1 MESTKGALQPGG
13 RRERNR
19 TLPVFFVDKYV
30 PPSIESAATLD
41 IQSEGDFHMAK
52 TYKVAVLPGDGI
64 GPEVMA
70 EALRVLDAVEKK
82 YGVTFERT
90 RANVGGAGIDNEG
103 KALPDST
110 VNICKASDAIL
121 FGSVGG
127 PKWESLPPDEQPERG
142 ALLPL
147 RKIFGLYANLRPA
160 IIFPS
165 LTGASSLK
173 EEVIAGGFNVLVVRE
188 LTGGIYFAQP
198 KGIDGAGRDRVGY
211 DTMRYSV
218 PEIERIAHVA
228 FQAARKRG
236 KKVCSIDKANVLS
249 SSVLWREVVIGIGKE
264 YPDVE
269 LTHMYVDNAAMQL
282 VRWPKQFDVLLC
294 ENMFGDILS
303 DEAAMLTGSLG
314 MLPSASL
321 AEGTFGMYEP
331 SGGSAPDI
339 AGQGIA
345 NPIAQILS
353 AGMMLRYSFAMVEA
367 ADAIDNAV
375 ARVLDQGYRT
385 RDIFQKKEGE
395 KLVNTRE
402 MGDAIVSNL

>member
-1 MESTKGALQPGG
+1 MSKEFK
-13 RRERNR
+13 
-19 TLPVFFVDKYV
+19 
-30 PPSIESAATLD
+30 I
-41 IQSEGDFHMAK
+41 
-52 TYKVAVLPGDGI
+52 AVLPGDGI
-64 GPEVMA
+64 GPEVME
-70 EALRVLDAVEKK
+70 EALKVLDAVEKK
-82 YGVTFERT
+82 FEVRFERAF
-90 RANVGGAGIDNEG
+90 ANVGGAGIDNEG
-103 KALPDST
+103 KALPATT
-110 VNICKASDAIL
+110 VDLCKASDAIL

-160 IIFPS
+160 IIFPA

-173 EEVIAGGFNVLVVRE
+173 EEVIEGGFNVLVVRE
-188 LTGGIYFAQP
+188 LTGGIYFSQP
-198 KGIDGAGRDRVGY
+198 KGIEGAGDDRVGV

-228 FQAARKRG
+228 FQAAQKRG
-236 KKVCSIDKANVLS
+236 KKLCSIDKANVLS
-249 SSVLWREVVIGIGKE
+249 TSVLWREVVIGIAKQ
-264 YPDVE
+264 YPYVE
-269 LTHMYVDNAAMQL
+269 LSHMYVDNAAMQL

-321 AEGTFGMYEP
+321 AEGSFGMYEP

-339 AGQGIA
+339 AGQGVA

-353 AGMMLRYSFAMVEA
+353 AAMMLRYSFGLTDAAEAIESAVEK
-367 ADAIDNAV
+367 
-375 ARVLDQGYRT
+375 VLEQGYRT
-385 RDIFQKKEGE
+385 RDIYQKKANE
-395 KLVNTRE
+395 KLVNTKE
-402 MGDAIVSNL
+402 IGDAIVAAL

>member
-1 MESTKGALQPGG
+1 
-13 RRERNR
+13 
-19 TLPVFFVDKYV
+19 
-30 PPSIESAATLD
+30 
-41 IQSEGDFHMAK
+41 MAK
-52 TYKVAVLPGDGI
+52 QFKVAVLPGDGI

-70 EALRVLDAVEKK
+70 EALKVLDAVEKK
-82 YGVTFERT
+82 FAVKFERT
-90 RANVGGAGIDNEG
+90 FANVGGAGIDNEG
-103 KALPDST
+103 KALPQST
-110 VNICKASDAIL
+110 VDICKASEAIL

-188 LTGGIYFAQP
+188 LTGGIYFSQP
-198 KGIDGAGRDRVGY
+198 KGIEGEGRERIGI

-218 PEIERIAHVA
+218 PEIERITHVA

-249 SSVLWREVVIGIGKE
+249 TSVLWREVVTGIAKE
-264 YPDVE
+264 YPDVA
-269 LTHMYVDNAAMQL
+269 LSHMYVDNAAMQL
-282 VRWPKQFDVLLC
+282 VKWPKQFDVILC

-321 AEGTFGMYEP
+321 AEGSFGMYEP

-339 AGQGIA
+339 AGQGVA

-353 AGMMLRYSFAMVEA
+353 AGMMLRYSFGMVEA
-367 ADAIDNAV
+367 ADAIDKAV
-375 ARVLDQGYRT
+375 AKVLDQGIRT
-385 RDIFQKKEGE
+385 RDIYQQKAGE
-395 KLVNTRE
+395 KLVNTKE
-402 MGDAIVSNL
+402 MGDAIIAAL